1 MYTQKKKS
9 TERKYYISIF
19 PTSSYWQMKKL
30 IPMGLQICSSLNKS
44 LINEEMIIKV
54 YNPVIYVLHLETWI
68 KKHHLKE
75 FPDSPVVM
83 TWCFHCGGLS
93 SIPSLGTKIPQ
104 AVVQPPKHTHT
115 HTHTHTLLY
124 DWTIYANNQTVEK
137 I

>member
-1 MYTQKKKS
+1 
-9 TERKYYISIF
+9 
-19 PTSSYWQMKKL
+19 MKKL

-115 HTHTHTLLY
+115 HTHTHTNYFMIEPYMPITRL
-124 DWTIYANNQTVEK
+124 
-137 I
+137 

>member
-1 MYTQKKKS
+1 
-9 TERKYYISIF
+9 
-19 PTSSYWQMKKL
+19 MKKL

-44 LINEEMIIKV
+44 LINEEMIIKMH
-54 YNPVIYVLHLETWI
+54 NPVIYFLHLETWI

-115 HTHTHTLLY
+115 HTHTHKLLY
-124 DWTIYANNQTVEK
+124 DWTIYTNNQTLEK
-137 I
+137 T